1 LKLNPIHCR
10 HNLLPPAPPRTHMQ
24 GWTRNGDQ
32 SSVMLK
38 ISANHQNYWGGGP
51 FANGCTALPDLW
63 SSGLSDQL
71 FLWLH
76 VQHLNPTNNRD
87 VYACPPRPY
96 YVLAALRLA
105 KLIESL
111 RTKQADV
118 PITIVCHSQGNMVG
132 MAAAFIGDELADV
145 TDKKGKSGRCVADTY
160 VLCNPPF
167 SLVGKNATQGWAE
180 RDMKDA
186 QGNGGRQSLSARN
199 RTLAAFFDILRKQV
213 PKEQPVQSIDEFMKN
228 EAHGFDA
235 QSDRN
240 KYGYGLKPS
249 TYGRVTLY
257 FNPHDQVISA
267 STVQGIG
274 WRGLSQQEIDATNGS
289 GTFCQRV
296 FSQNFLVGLQ
306 GQYDFWENQYGKPK
320 RGSQAFWSP
329 ESPKARYSISK
340 GLDAN
345 TSFVGKIWTV
355 ITAPVMIV
363 ATGVTS
369 IRINALPPDDWTVPL
384 TAPILPEA
392 FLPEGL
398 RLGESSKNFDQGF
411 DAPGEYRN
419 KDREYNDGDPYKDE
433 QTVSAGE
440 TAGAEA
446 KPGGAAKGDKESEAS
461 LRYEHHAMLRM
472 KARREGLYK
481 KDAKVDEEDKPD
493 SASEDYKAWR
503 SKHIKSNLAANINA
517 HATDHSTIM
526 TNGMHAQKALAYDV
540 AIGCCHIKKEDLH
553 TLRIAADWRHLT
565 FLDKGDANKPFMEY
579 FLYGYFNET
588 SVDIWAK
595 SNDGGGKMP
604 SKIANQ
610 REMFFSSK
618 GDKA

>member
-1 LKLNPIHCR
+1 
-10 HNLLPPAPPRTHMQ
+10 
-24 GWTRNGDQ
+24 
-32 SSVMLK
+32 MLK